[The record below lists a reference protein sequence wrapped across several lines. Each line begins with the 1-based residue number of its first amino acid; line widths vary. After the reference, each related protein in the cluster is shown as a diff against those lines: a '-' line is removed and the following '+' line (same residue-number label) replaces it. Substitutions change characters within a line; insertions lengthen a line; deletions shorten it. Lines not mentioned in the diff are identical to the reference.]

1 MHQEQ
6 SRSRSDRF
14 KSIFKNSI
22 LTLSVLVI
30 AISTISG
37 SINANARQ
45 QEILNQELFNNPQAI
60 LNVTF
65 KDNVYLDNIIDNEL
79 NSDKNW
85 QGLKFDNST
94 FGVTSLSGLSNIGGV
109 EEMVSI
115 NGQYSTR
122 SIKKSYKDKLQELI
136 VKIDDI
142 KNNNQPSENE
152 TIKTELAKMNNWE
165 VKKQRYVNWS
175 QSKILSISLVGNSNT
190 LDIIKEILDKSGHVK
205 ISNIINSKLTIEAI
219 NLVSEKINSEISIEK
234 ETNKDPNLINEI
246 SDRNISKMTQEIL
259 NQNGIYN
266 SLEES
271 ISDNLVEIKKS
282 NNPPIQNLLE
292 ETNTNSIETTTSKIG
307 KSLVGGID
315 AKAWGYWDGKVGLE
329 FCGWY
334 PCAIKLWM
342 SKDIANNIA
351 NALGITMG
359 LRANPTSITGVSAW
373 IWSYF
378 ARFTVLCGNFVLQC
392 NAILSAVIVGIIYK
406 TAGSFISYD
415 GLCKQMKWTGGITFK
430 VSMRNF
436 SDIGLWCEIKF

>member
-94 FGVTSLSGLSNIGGV
+94 FGITSLSGLSNIGGV

-136 VKIDDI
+136 IKIDDL
-142 KNNNQPSENE
+142 KNNKSFLGEAGANATEGVNAAI
-152 TIKTELAKMNNWE
+152 TTELAKMNNWE
-165 VKKQRYVNWS
+165 VKKQRYINWS
-175 QSKILSISLVGNSNT
+175 QSKILSISLIGNTNT
-190 LDIIKEILDKSGHVK
+190 LDIIKEILVKSGHVK
-205 ISNIINSKLTIEAI
+205 TIEILIVENLKKEADLLREKLKGQSEQEQQLTIKNIIQTEFKESGGKGNFEQ
-219 NLVSEKINSEISIEK
+219 SIRAEFESSPEYIK
-234 ETNKDPNLINEI
+234 NPIQDT
-246 SDRNISKMTQEIL
+246 L
-259 NQNGIYN
+259 NQ
-266 SLEES
+266 
-271 ISDNLVEIKKS
+271 VETK
-282 NNPPIQNLLE
+282 
-292 ETNTNSIETTTSKIG
+292 SIETVTSRMING
-307 KSLVGGID
+307 LMYGTI
-315 AKAWGYWDGKVGLE
+315 AKAALPV
-329 FCGWY
+329 
-334 PCAIKLWM
+334 WM
-342 SKDIANNIA
+342 
-351 NALGITMG
+351 
-359 LRANPTSITGVSAW
+359 TSITAMAITISHYSSIGFFWVVRFCSSNYWRCAMI
-373 IWSYF
+373 IW
-378 ARFTVLCGNFVLQC
+378 
-392 NAILSAVIVGIIYK
+392 GIIDGAN
-406 TAGSFISYD
+406 TAD
-415 GLCKQMKWTGGITFK
+415 
-430 VSMRNF
+430 
-436 SDIGLWCEIKF
+436 DIRRKLFN